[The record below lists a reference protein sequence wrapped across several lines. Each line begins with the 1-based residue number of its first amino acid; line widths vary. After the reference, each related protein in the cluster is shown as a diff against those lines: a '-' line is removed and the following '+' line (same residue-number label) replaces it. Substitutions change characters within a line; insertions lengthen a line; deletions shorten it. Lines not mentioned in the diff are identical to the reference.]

1 MGGDVGAKNGDG
13 DVEIAWDSSE
23 VGADTEIEYVPLV
36 RVEGGGYML
45 TRVEHPSSTNM
56 GGGYITQNI
65 PPSPHPREG
74 TLIDEWVLA
83 VMLAILW
90 VVFWVVVDIA
100 TTPIDSHGMGIF
112 LGTLSAPFFVG
123 TVLALRFCWLN
134 GPDVL
139 SYWLRELREF
149 FRKN

>member
-1 MGGDVGAKNGDG
+1 MGGDVDAKNGDG

-74 TLIDEWVLA
+74 AFFDEVLFA
-83 VMLAILW
+83 TKLSILW
-90 VVFWVVVDIA
+90 VVCCIVLDEVTDGG
-100 TTPIDSHGMGIF
+100 GMGIF
-112 LGTLSAPFFVG
+112 LGILSAPVFG
-123 TVLALRFCWLN
+123 GAVLALRFCLVYKCNLWGRGGL
-134 GPDVL
+134 L
-139 SYWLRELREF
+139 
-149 FRKN
+149 